1 MAMNAKHI
9 MAAITGL
16 ALVAMPVSASA
27 HGSMKPS
34 HGGIVAIAGETMVEL
49 VRKPAGVD
57 IYITEEDEPLAAT
70 GFTGKL
76 IVTADGAKSDAV
88 LVAQDANRMTAAG
101 LAIPAGAKVVAALT
115 GTASGTKTFVTFMI
129 K

>member
-1 MAMNAKHI
+1 MNGKSI
-9 MAAITGL
+9 MAAIAGL
-16 ALVAMPVSASA
+16 ALVATPFAASA

-34 HGGIVAIAGETMVEL
+34 HGGIVAISGETMVEL

-57 IYITEEDEPLAAT
+57 IYITEEDEPLAAS

-76 IVTADGAKSDAV
+76 IVTAAGAKSDAV
-88 LVAQDANRMTAAG
+88 LVAQDGNRMTAAG
-101 LAIPAGAKVVAALT
+101 MTIASGAKVVAALT
-115 GTASGTKTFVTFMI
+115 GTTSGAKTFITFMV